1 MVVVKQ
7 RLIGTKTM
15 KIQHIFLAAM
25 ALMLGACSEAE
36 LPNGSKPAEGGLMP
50 VLFSAGN
57 VDAAVT
63 RATVSYLK
71 KDSKFVCSMFFH
83 AGAKDEDGD
92 AYYTD
97 ENPLVADV
105 NMVTISQQISDDN
118 GTAISDKT
126 LYWQNRN
133 THVFLAL
140 ADNNQL
146 TSVPNVQVDDKVE
159 FDLTRGDKTEM
170 SQQPDPIL
178 AHVMAKPS
186 GATPEANRVTL
197 MFKHQLAQVQVN
209 IKNSEEGSVEID
221 ESAIDCVE
229 LIGVSKTASVPFSIL
244 PDGTV
249 DPVTAPQESND
260 YAFNMFAR
268 TSPTAGYLKTF
279 EGIAFGTMQGIR
291 VTWHETGNTNVK
303 HQAVLK
309 SVTDVKLESAHK
321 YIYNIE
327 LRRSVIANVTA
338 TIADWGVEEKGY
350 DADGTI
356 RE

>member
-1 MVVVKQ
+1 
-7 RLIGTKTM
+7 
-15 KIQHIFLAAM
+15 M
-25 ALMLGACSEAE
+25 AVLLGACSEAE
-36 LPNGSKPAEGGLMP
+36 LPSGSKPTEGGLMP

-83 AGAKDEDGD
+83 AGAQDKDGD
-92 AYYTD
+92 AYYSD

-118 GTAISDKT
+118 GTATSDKT

-140 ADNNQL
+140 ADNNHL
-146 TSVPNVQVDDKVE
+146 GSSDTITYGAVKA
-159 FDLTRGDKTEM
+159 FDLTRGDKTSM
-170 SQQPDPIL
+170 TQQPDPIL
-178 AHVMAKPS
+178 AYVKDKPS

-209 IKNSEEGSVEID
+209 IKNSEEGSVNID
-221 ESAIDCVE
+221 ESAIDSVE
-229 LIGVSKTASVPFSIL
+229 LIGVSKTASVPFSIQ

-249 DPVTAPQESND
+249 DPVTAPQESSD
-260 YAFNMFAR
+260 YAFSMFAR
-268 TSPTAGYLKTF
+268 TSPSAGYLKTF

-291 VTWHETGNTNVK
+291 VTWHEADTKVK
-303 HQAVLK
+303 HKVVLK
-309 SVTDVKLESAHK
+309 SVTDVKLE
-321 YIYNIE
+321 
-327 LRRSVIANVTA
+327 
-338 TIADWGVEEKGY
+338 
-350 DADGTI
+350 
-356 RE
+356 

>member
-1 MVVVKQ
+1 MNKKLCASVA
-7 RLIGTKTM
+7 LC
-15 KIQHIFLAAM
+15 LANM
-25 ALMLGACSEAE
+25 LLMGCSAE
-36 LPNGSKPAEGGLMP
+36 DGVQGQQKGLMP

-57 VDAAVT
+57 MEAAVT

-83 AGAKDEDGD
+83 AGAKDKDGD
-92 AYYTD
+92 AYYSD
-97 ENPLVADV
+97 ENPLEADV
-105 NMVTISQQISDDN
+105 NMVTISQQIADDN
-118 GTAISDKT
+118 GTAT
-126 LYWQNRN
+126 PNEMLYWQNRYS
-133 THVFLAL
+133 HVFLAL
-140 ADNNQL
+140 ADNNHL
-146 TSVPNVQVDDKVE
+146 GSSDTITYGAVKA

-170 SQQPDPIL
+170 SQQPDPI
-178 AHVMAKPS
+178 MAYVKDKPS

-209 IKNSEEGSVEID
+209 IKNSEEGSVNID
-221 ESAIDCVE
+221 ESAIDGVE
-229 LIGVSKTASVPFSIL
+229 LIGVSQTASVPFSIL

-291 VTWHETGNTNVK
+291 VTWHETGNTNVP

-338 TIADWGVEEKGY
+338 TIADWGVEEEGY

>member
-1 MVVVKQ
+1 M
-7 RLIGTKTM
+7 
-15 KIQHIFLAAM
+15 
-25 ALMLGACSEAE
+25 
-36 LPNGSKPAEGGLMP
+36 
-50 VLFSAGN
+50 
-57 VDAAVT
+57 
-63 RATVSYLK
+63 
-71 KDSKFVCSMFFH
+71 
-83 AGAKDEDGD
+83 
-92 AYYTD
+92 
-97 ENPLVADV
+97 
-105 NMVTISQQISDDN
+105 
-118 GTAISDKT
+118 
-126 LYWQNRN
+126 
-133 THVFLAL
+133 AL
-140 ADNNQL
+140 ADNNHL
-146 TSVPNVQVDDKVE
+146 GSSDTITYGAVKA

-209 IKNSEEGSVEID
+209 IKNSEEGSVNID
-221 ESAIDCVE
+221 ESAIDGVE

-249 DPVTAPQESND
+249 DPVTASSETND
-260 YAFNMFAR
+260 YAFNMFVR

-291 VTWHETGNTNVK
+291 VTWHEADTNVP

-327 LRRSVIANVTA
+327 LRRSVISNVTA
-338 TIADWGVEEKGY
+338 TIADWEAEEKGY

-356 RE
+356 SE